1 MQKDYILEIES
12 SETECPKL
20 VYQQSQQPRR
30 WSGKGQKN
38 EKNEGAE
45 KFVRFTVRKS
55 RPISILTFGT
65 ASRLITGFLLTILLF
80 HTLSE
85 VDPIRNVIRLL
96 YGLFGVQSGTSKDDP
111 NGGVNAKISFMCS
124 VVRSLKRIG
133 VAKYGKEHSG
143 WPSILDI
150 VYFVGSAKFTD
161 WLFWQI
167 DGDIEE
173 SLLIIPNL
181 GVQCESV
188 ILKRSLAGLGFRFLL
203 ALVRMIVERAVTAIW
218 LLQGKIQSHVLRKE
232 DTGRQRELSISRKQ
246 LDRLITLDK
255 SLSKCNRLVLSREF
269 VPMEYVKDL
278 VINEGFVKF
287 QVLFYLSLITK
298 NGSDRNNQQQSGTL
312 GIQPAGKGETLK
324 MIVVFPH
331 LLPRRKLLETVWRR
345 SRKFIER

>member
-96 YGLFGVQSGTSKDDP
+96 YGLFWNDP

-188 ILKRSLAGLGFRFLL
+188 ILKRSLAGLG
-203 ALVRMIVERAVTAIW
+203 MIVERAVTAIG

-232 DTGRQRELSISRKQ
+232 ETGRQRELSISRKQ

-255 SLSKCNRLVLSREF
+255 SLSKCSRLVLSREF